1 MINLYCHYNYILFLC
16 TQKRL
21 RSNSSYSYI
30 MAIEDTRDKIL
41 SVANRLFSRFGFHKT
56 SMDEIAKIA
65 RRAKGSLYYHFA
77 SKEDLF
83 REVVSKEIASL
94 KSHLSLI
101 VEDTDSNASKK
112 LSKYLVK
119 RMEVLYDAANYH
131 ETLKA
136 DFFEHFDFIDDLRTE
151 FDQWEKENL
160 KTIIQEG
167 VKTKEFTKVE
177 DIDILVD
184 VLLMVLKGLETPFF
198 LQNKY
203 KNYAQYFEGLIQILT
218 KGLST

>member
-1 MINLYCHYNYILFLC
+1 
-16 TQKRL
+16 
-21 RSNSSYSYI
+21 
-30 MAIEDTRDKIL
+30 MAIEGTRDKIL

-65 RRAKGSLYYHFA
+65 RKAKGSLYYHFA

-83 REVVSKEIASL
+83 REVVSKEIANL
-94 KSHLSLI
+94 KSHLSVI
-101 VEDTDSNASKK
+101 FEDTESSASKK
-112 LSKYLVK
+112 LTNYLVK
-119 RMEVLYDAANYH
+119 RMEVLNEAANYH

-151 FDQWEKENL
+151 FDNWEKDNL
-160 KTIIQEG
+160 KIIIREG
-167 VKTKEFTKVE
+167 VKSKEFADVK
-177 DIDILVD
+177 DMDALLD

-203 KNYAQYFEGLIQILT
+203 NKYAPYFEGLTQILT